1 MKYAG
6 VITAA
11 GLSSRMKDFKPLML
25 IGEETM
31 LESIVKNF
39 RMIGAE
45 EIVAVGGYKA
55 ELLKRMRIYSASPLP
70 KTRIM
75 QRPGCSSLFV

>member
-11 GLSSRMKDFKPLML
+11 GLSSRMNDFKPLML

-39 RMIGAE
+39 RMI
-45 EIVAVGGYKA
+45 
-55 ELLKRMRIYSASPLP
+55 
-70 KTRIM
+70 
-75 QRPGCSSLFV
+75 